1 MTELTAYE
9 LWEQAKAL
17 HDAANK
23 LHEAAV
29 RTFQGDLTERG
40 WKLYDRL
47 TDLTDLA
54 AEACA
59 DVEEHL
65 DEMQKAEVPR

>member
-29 RTFQGDLTERG
+29 RAFQGDLNERAY
-40 WKLYDRL
+40 KMFDRL

-54 AEACA
+54 AEACF
-59 DVEEHL
+59 DVEDHL
-65 DEMQKAEVPR
+65 EMMQKREVA